1 MIWKLPDILQYM
13 EHVLFFFF
21 ETKLTQNIFDNY
33 AVCIGELYEPIW

>member
-21 ETKLTQNIFDNY
+21 LNKTDSKY
-33 AVCIGELYEPIW
+33 IW